1 MQNKRIFW
9 ILAMTLVVC
18 LTSCHPKQ
26 EPESHKQDNAQS
38 VLPIGV
44 FDSGTGGLTVMERLL
59 TIDEYNNTTGQYGAD
74 GIPDLN
80 SELFQY
86 VGDQANMPYGT
97 YNAANKSDL
106 LRELIRRDAQFLIDT
121 VFYNDPFETVPS
133 GHKAPC
139 KIIVIACNTATAY
152 GMETVQEMLKDVCP
166 NVRVIGV
173 IHAGVNATLDKLAGK
188 RKASVGVLA
197 TVGTI
202 DSGAYQEALGNMAS
216 GYGIADMNVVAQCGY
231 GFAEAV
237 DNEHDFVNSSLTAP
251 RDSYK
256 GPRLGNNDEDI
267 KEYLMDVY
275 NFEPEGLLIGTNGD
289 IQLNSAAN
297 YARFNLVSLVERHR
311 LSGSTQPLNAVILG
325 CTHYPFLLST
335 LQQVIRELREYQH
348 EGQYIYRDLIA
359 DDFVFIDPAFYTAKE
374 CYVSL
379 YNDDLLRQKG
389 MNSLQTFISVPSA
402 TLDPQYLDEDGKLT
416 YDFKYG
422 RTLDIQD
429 LGTRFVPISD
439 DNLGAE
445 NKQRILNMLPATASY
460 MF

>member
-1 MQNKRIFW
+1 
-9 ILAMTLVVC
+9 
-18 LTSCHPKQ
+18 
-26 EPESHKQDNAQS
+26 
-38 VLPIGV
+38 
-44 FDSGTGGLTVMERLL
+44 
-59 TIDEYNNTTGQYGAD
+59 
-74 GIPDLN
+74 
-80 SELFQY
+80 
-86 VGDQANMPYGT
+86 
-97 YNAANKSDL
+97 
-106 LRELIRRDAQFLIDT
+106 
-121 VFYNDPFETVPS
+121 
-133 GHKAPC
+133 
-139 KIIVIACNTATAY
+139 
-152 GMETVQEMLKDVCP
+152 
-166 NVRVIGV
+166 
-173 IHAGVNATLDKLAGK
+173 
-188 RKASVGVLA
+188 
-197 TVGTI
+197 
-202 DSGAYQEALGNMAS
+202 
-216 GYGIADMNVVAQCGY
+216 
-231 GFAEAV
+231 
-237 DNEHDFVNSSLTAP
+237 
-251 RDSYK
+251 
-256 GPRLGNNDEDI
+256 
-267 KEYLMDVY
+267 MDVY